1 MLKSGV
7 VLFLYLMTV
16 SFTKQ
21 YNSPEDII
29 SLLLKRGLAIN
40 DRARACRYL
49 QNIGYYRLSA
59 YFYPFLLQPKEEHR
73 FKSGCEFQNALDLYR
88 FDKKLRLFL
97 FNEIEKIEIAFRSV
111 LANVVAKESGN
122 IFWMT
127 DVSMFASEEKF
138 NRTMALVDKEMKSSK
153 EDFILHFKGKYSD
166 AYPPAWMLVEILP
179 LGVVTRIYENI
190 KSNQLKKSIA
200 GYFDLPVPVFISWLT
215 VITLTR
221 NSCCHHS
228 RIWNRLYAVNPMI
241 AKKMKRPWINTE
253 VSPRKVF
260 YEICIIKWFIDIV
273 SPQNDMKGHLQ
284 KLLADFPMVDIR
296 AMGFPD
302 RWDEEPLWMDT
313 QHE

>member
-88 FDKKLRLFL
+88 FDKKLRLFI

-138 NRTMALVDKEMKSSK
+138 NRTMALVDKEMKSS
-153 EDFILHFKGKYSD
+153 
-166 AYPPAWMLVEILP
+166 EILP

-260 YEICIIKWFIDIV
+260 YEICIIKWFIDII